1 MKKMFLKK
9 GGGMEETLRLSG
21 GRKDRAA
28 SPAGICPQAVEV
40 TVRRAGGLRGVHGR
54 AGGAVLREGRG
65 VRL

>member
-1 MKKMFLKK
+1 
-9 GGGMEETLRLSG
+9 MEETLRLSG

-54 AGGAVLREGRG
+54 ARGAVLREGRG